1 MSWVKS
7 QSHYAFDRPGSYRI
21 RVQGRL
27 DEEWSERL
35 GGMSITTRARGEQ
48 GSVAILVGQLRDQ
61 ASLSGVLNT
70 LYELHLPLLSVEY
83 LEED

>member
-1 MSWVKS
+1 MQTINEGKGYSFYK
-7 QSHYAFDRPGSYRI
+7 PGNYRI

-35 GGMSITTRARGEQ
+35 GGMSITTRARGEH
-48 GSVAILVGQLRDQ
+48 GSVTILVGKVRDQ